1 MRGISKHRLYAIW
14 GAMNVRCYSPAYKQ
28 WDDYGG
34 RGIGVCERW
43 RHPSNVGFINFLK
56 DMGDRPEGYTLDRR
70 DNDKD
75 YSPENCRWV
84 ERRVQGFNRRH
95 SKPGKVTPMGVLWSK
110 GMKQWQAYYTFKLEG
125 KSNTHILGYSP
136 DLFEAI
142 CMRKSWE
149 ESAGTY
155 FSG

>member
-1 MRGISKHRLYAIW
+1 
-14 GAMNVRCYSPAYKQ
+14 MNVRCYSPAYKQ
-28 WDDYGG
+28 LDDYGG

-43 RHPSNVGFINFLK
+43 RHPSHVGFINFLK